1 MHYSFLEW
9 EYRIL
14 LVVSYQAFWDSLV
27 DDLKHFIPCYVRVI
41 RVLVEIRDAINDL
54 AGRKES
60 HAINEAIDIDL
71 IKQQTELGA
80 FGWVCC
86 KNLVASVLCII
97 MRIQAPSR
105 DVSTHERWKIVGT
118 SMERAERQDHNGIFC
133 KALEFLLDLVNI
145 LRIDAANAR

>member
-1 MHYSFLEW
+1 M
-9 EYRIL
+9 
-14 LVVSYQAFWDSLV
+14 VVSYQAFWDSLV

-41 RVLVEIRDAINDL
+41 RVLVEIRDAIHDL

-60 HAINEAIDIDL
+60 HAIHEAIDIDL

-105 DVSTHERWKIVGT
+105 DASTRERWKIMGT
-118 SMERAERQDHNGIFC
+118 AMEKAEREDYNAIFC